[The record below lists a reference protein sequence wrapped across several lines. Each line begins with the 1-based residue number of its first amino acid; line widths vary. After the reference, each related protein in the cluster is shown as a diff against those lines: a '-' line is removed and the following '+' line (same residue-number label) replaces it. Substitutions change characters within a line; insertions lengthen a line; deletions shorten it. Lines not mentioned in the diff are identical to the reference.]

1 MYAILQFFFDRMM
14 PHHAQEQI
22 GRVLHRRACLVLSC
36 RDKACA
42 PDGAGVGAL
51 VLSGQSVRSRRRW
64 RWRWRWLALALALAL
79 ELGFEMRSTT
89 ALTPSPHNN
98 LLIAPVLVSRV
109 MVCDYRLGCPR
120 LAGVG
125 DELCIYFI

>member
-14 PHHAQEQI
+14 PHHAQEHI
-22 GRVLHRRACLVLSC
+22 GRVLQRRAC
-36 RDKACA
+36 
-42 PDGAGVGAL
+42 L

-64 RWRWRWLALALALAL
+64 RWRWHWLALALALAL